1 MLRFLDCVNFLAPEG
16 RQVCRNLDTPNS
28 KAPEGRKVDN
38 CVRYLPRENRVT
50 RPKTLNLIPMGRSGT
65 FHLTEDKR
73 MSPSKDKIK
82 NALQRFSDGNLADNA
97 RNLLNVL
104 GYHSERRID
113 IEPNTA
119 DEFLSVFDSDDKIN
133 ADRALLKEWESID
146 FLFQLTE
153 DEITQSAQTTFNFGN
168 SGVDEKG
175 YESYLFFA
183 LKLRNQD
190 YTRTQLSD
198 ITREINKLLM
208 IPAMVMFQHGDALT
222 FAVIDRRLHKRDES
236 KDVLEKVT
244 LIKDIVF
251 AGPHRAHID
260 ILFDL
265 SLGELHR
272 QHSFTDFPGLHQ
284 AWEKTLDTSQLNIQ
298 YYRDIPTWY
307 FSADDQVTFPDGID
321 LAEVWYRIGCSRS
334 ELTELKI
341 ENSEEHLY
349 TDEECELYDGAIS
362 AYRKAIEIQS
372 DYVCARKS
380 LAELLVYLA
389 EKQSEDISWPSDY
402 SQAIHWCKQAIEA
415 CPDFAP
421 AYYAL
426 IQVYDSLMEDAE
438 IDKWDDS
445 ILMDQIGLMSHE
457 IVEKRIEVCHK
468 LTEIQPNDAK
478 AYYKLGLAYTRSIY
492 PLIELSEE
500 YGDETEDEIEAM
512 REGKHPKIQ
521 SILEN
526 TIKAYGK
533 AINIEPSYAA
543 AYNEQAKVLSRLG
556 RYQEAVQK
564 FKQANVLVNLYRS
577 GNAHGRAELI
587 YIESSSW
594 DFYDFREKRIPYNL
608 AEAYHDLGKQNS
620 ADGNYTQ
627 AIECYHS
634 AISVAPNYDAVY
646 YDLGVAFDET
656 GAYELAVVWYAHV
669 THAYDYPDFHY
680 RFGKALHRIRRYT
693 EAVEEYQKA
702 INCKEA
708 IEEEYVKN
716 IDYKMSIGYFKT
728 HDVEPLRCPA
738 WWYDVYQ
745 DLEYAANNDPPHS
758 S

>member
-1 MLRFLDCVNFLAPEG
+1 MN
-16 RQVCRNLDTPNS
+16 
-28 KAPEGRKVDN
+28 
-38 CVRYLPRENRVT
+38 
-50 RPKTLNLIPMGRSGT
+50 
-65 FHLTEDKR
+65 
-73 MSPSKDKIK
+73 PSKDEIYI
-82 NALQRFSDGNLADNA
+82 ALQRFGDGNLAENA
-97 RNLLNVL
+97 RNLLKAL
-104 GYHSERRID
+104 SYRSERTLSL
-113 IEPNTA
+113 EPNTA
-119 DEFLSVFDSDDKIN
+119 DGFIEHFDRHKTMN
-133 ADRALLKEWESID
+133 RDRARLGEWESID

-153 DEITQSAQTTFNFGN
+153 AEITQNDQTMFDFEG
-168 SGVDEKG
+168 SRVDEKG

-222 FAVIDRRLHKRDES
+222 FAVIDRQLDMLNEP
-236 KDVLEKVT
+236 KDILEKVT
-244 LIKDIVF
+244 LIESIDF
-251 AGPHRAHID
+251 GNPHAAHID

-265 SLGELHR
+265 SLSELSRKHR
-272 QHSFTDFPGLHQ
+272 FTDFPGLHQ
-284 AWEKTLDTSQLNIQ
+284 TWEKTLDTSELSKRFYKEIT
-298 YYRDIPTWY
+298 TWY

-334 ELTELKI
+334 KLTELKI
-341 ENSEEHLY
+341 ENSEEHLH
-349 TDEECELYDGAIS
+349 TDEECELYEGAIS

-380 LAELLVYLA
+380 LAELLVYFA
-389 EKQSEDISWPSDY
+389 QQQSEDISWSSDY
-402 SQAIHWCKQAIEA
+402 SRAIHWCQQAIEA
-415 CPDFAP
+415 CPDFAA
-421 AYYAL
+421 AYYEL

-438 IDKWDDS
+438 IHKWDDL
-445 ILMDQIGLMSHE
+445 ILMDEIGLMSHE
-457 IVEKRIEVCHK
+457 IVEKRIDVCHK

-478 AYYKLGLAYTRSIY
+478 AYYKLGLAYTRSIH
-492 PLIELSEE
+492 PLIKLSEE

-512 REGKHPKIQ
+512 REGKHPEIR

-543 AYNEQAKVLSRLG
+543 AYNEKAKVLRRLG
-556 RYQEAVQK
+556 RYQEAVQN

-577 GNAHGRAELI
+577 GNAHGRPELI

-634 AISVAPNYDAVY
+634 AISAAPNYRAVY
-646 YDLGVAFDET
+646 YDLGVAFDEI

-669 THAYDYPDFHY
+669 THAYEYPDFHY
-680 RFGKALHRIRRYT
+680 RFGKALHRIRRYE
-693 EAVEEYQKA
+693 EAVNEYQKA

-708 IEEEYVKN
+708 IEEEYDKN
-716 IDYKMSIGYFKT
+716 IDYKMAIGYFKT

-738 WWYDVYQ
+738 WWYDVYR
-745 DLEYAANNDPPHS
+745 DLECAENNAPPCS